1 MNRAQR
7 QAKIAEMHESFREA
21 ELVVITHQ
29 QGLTVAEA
37 TELRRRM
44 REAGARF
51 RVTKNRLARIALGG
65 TQFEPLADLFTGP
78 TAVAYSDDPVTAA
91 KAVVEFAKKSDKLTI
106 VGGGLSGQ
114 VLDQKA
120 VEALTTLPSLEE
132 LRAKLVGLLQAPA
145 TRLAGVLTAPAGD
158 LARIIAAPGGQLAG
172 VIRARVQ
179 KGEAA

>member
-7 QAKIAEMHESFREA
+7 QAKIAELHESFREA

-29 QGLTVAEA
+29 HGLTVAEA

-78 TAVAYSDDPVTAA
+78 TAIAYSGDPVTAA
-91 KAVVEFAKKSDKLTI
+91 KAVVDFAKKSDKLTI
-106 VGGGLSGQ
+106 VGGALSGQ
-114 VLDQKA
+114 VLGQDG
-120 VEALTTLPSLEE
+120 VEALTKLPSLEE
-132 LRAKLVGLLQAPA
+132 LRAMLVGLLQAPA
-145 TRLAGVLTAPAGD
+145 SRLPAVLTAPAGS
-158 LARIIAAPGGQLAG
+158 LARVIAAPSGQLAG
-172 VIRARVQ
+172 VIRAQGQ
-179 KGEAA
+179 KSEAA